1 MMSIQTKP
9 IVNESPHPV
18 RLKKNS
24 IIADITAL
32 KEVDCNKIC
41 TEAEDNSHLKKPA
54 IFSTSEVNK
63 SYTDQVVIDPD
74 NQLAK
79 IWKERFK
86 KTCERFSDVIN
97 PNPGR
102 YNNHYGDVDCTIDF
116 CSTPPPSIK
125 ARLPNYSSE
134 KLKLMAEQMDK
145 MEEMGVLA
153 KPENVGVVPAFVVPS
168 LLVPKPEK
176 GEWRVVSDFTPLNIH
191 IRKFETIAPGI
202 EEAKR
207 TIAKYKYN
215 IEMDLSNYFWQG
227 GMRKEDI
234 QYLATP
240 HPFKGLRVY
249 TVEPQGLRNASEHSY
264 EKLTRIMVISDK
276 LTG

>member
-1 MMSIQTKP
+1 MSNLGVDVLIGEPAKVDNIIVTKSHLERLETKDINGKLIEIP
-9 IVNESPHPV
+9 YFKKKHESRFLCRAVQAETLLPGDSVSYKLPPHLWNEESVVITATKETDSNFIAARVHDVDSNKTIRIVNESPHPV

-32 KEVDCNKIC
+32 REVDCNKIC
-41 TEAEDNSHLKKPA
+41 TEAEDKSHLKKPA

-116 CSTPPPSIK
+116 CTTPPPS
-125 ARLPNYSSE
+125 
-134 KLKLMAEQMDK
+134 
-145 MEEMGVLA
+145 
-153 KPENVGVVPAFVVPS
+153 F
-168 LLVPKPEK
+168 
-176 GEWRVVSDFTPLNIH
+176 F
-191 IRKFETIAPGI
+191 F
-202 EEAKR
+202 
-207 TIAKYKYN
+207 
-215 IEMDLSNYFWQG
+215 
-227 GMRKEDI
+227 
-234 QYLATP
+234 
-240 HPFKGLRVY
+240 
-249 TVEPQGLRNASEHSY
+249 
-264 EKLTRIMVISDK
+264 
-276 LTG
+276 